1 LEGTTLTELW
11 AQLIGTQP
19 APRLR
24 VVLLTGGLA
33 LLCVVVD
40 RIWRTARHL
49 VTLVH
54 EGGHA
59 LVALLTG
66 RRLAGIRLHSDT
78 SGLTVSV
85 GRPTGPGMV
94 CTTLAGYL
102 APPVVGLACVG
113 LLSLG
118 RLTLM
123 LWVGLAL
130 LLGMLVLIRNAFGV
144 VSIVTTGV
152 VLFAVS
158 WFGTPTVQAAF
169 GSALT
174 WFLLLGGIRPV
185 IELQRKRAR
194 RRARD
199 SDADQLGRL
208 TGVPAVVWVLLFG
221 VAAVAAFGLGV
232 WTLVPD
238 VADWITDTLDGW
250 RPT

>member
-1 LEGTTLTELW
+1 MEGTTLTELW
-11 AQLIGTQP
+11 EQLLGTQP
-19 APRLR
+19 APSLR

-40 RIWRTARHL
+40 GVWRTARHL

-78 SGLTVSV
+78 SGVTVSV

-94 CTTLAGYL
+94 FTALAGYL
-102 APPVVGLACVG
+102 APPVMGLACVA
-113 LLSLG
+113 LLNFG

-144 VSIVTTGV
+144 VSILTTGL
-152 VLFAVS
+152 VLFLVS

-174 WFLLLGGIRPV
+174 WFLLLGGVRPV
-185 IELQRKRAR
+185 VELQRKRAR
-194 RRARD
+194 RQARD
-199 SDADQLGRL
+199 SDADQLRRL
-208 TGVPAVVWVLLFG
+208 TGVPGLLWVLLFG
-221 VAAVAAFGLGV
+221 LVAVAAFGLGV
-232 WTLVPD
+232 WALIPD
-238 VADWITDTLDGW
+238 VATWINW
-250 RPT
+250 RPA

>member
-1 LEGTTLTELW
+1 MEGTTLTELW
-11 AQLIGTQP
+11 EQLIGTQP
-19 APRLR
+19 TPPYR
-24 VVLLTGGLA
+24 VVLLTGVLA
-33 LLCVVVD
+33 AVCVIVDGTWLL
-40 RIWRTARHL
+40 TRHL

-59 LVALLTG
+59 LGALLTG

-94 CTTLAGYL
+94 FTALAGYL
-102 APPVVGLACVG
+102 APPVVGLACVA

-152 VLFAVS
+152 VLFTVS
-158 WFGTPTVQAAF
+158 WFGTPTVQAGF

-194 RRARD
+194 RQARD
-199 SDADQLGRL
+199 SDADQLHRL
-208 TGVPAVVWVLLFG
+208 TRVPGLVWVLLFG
-221 VAAVAAFGLGV
+221 LVAVAAFGLAI
-232 WTLVPD
+232 WTLLPE
-238 VADWITDTLDGW
+238 VATWITDGLESLSA
-250 RPT
+250 